1 MLQLSVE
8 HSGFR
13 FVRDPNEII
22 ERLNL
27 HSGGK
32 VSQAVEMA
40 FQVPINDMFTFSCL

>member
-22 ERLNL
+22 QRLNL

-40 FQVPINDMFTFSCL
+40 FQIPMTDISTFSCL